1 MARYIHPEFGGFC
14 LTTRFRRDIRLVAVS
29 VLLGT
34 MAGGIGAA
42 IVGLNTSR
50 TPATTSAHTALAIS
64 EAGISAAEG
73 FSPRVNDIAQ
83 NSTTKAGAPTG
94 GDPTPTFAAEISP
107 GPKAAC
113 PGATPENEQ
122 GCSFFKPQR
131 VRARTLTEVPDL
143 GRIAVGRVTPSTT
156 IATQNSAA
164 KLPEAKPMEEI
175 SASVA
180 ARADI
185 QADQATV
192 KKLKR
197 LHAGLGGMTEGWL
210 IPPQAIALIRGS
222 LAPKI
227 MPRHLVDRM
236 HGRLLLPAEAF
247 GIGPGKARRWGGANG
262 RPLALAA
269 GH

>member
-50 TPATTSAHTALAIS
+50 SPATTSAHTALAIS
-64 EAGISAAEG
+64 GAGISAAEG
-73 FSPRVNDIAQ
+73 FSPRVNGIAQ

-113 PGATPENEQ
+113 PGATPEDEQ

-180 ARADI
+180 ARADL
-185 QADQATV
+185 QADQALSERPTV
-192 KKLKR
+192 KKTQKTSR
-197 LHAGLGGMTEGWL
+197 
-210 IPPQAIALIRGS
+210 R
-222 LAPKI
+222 
-227 MPRHLVDRM
+227 
-236 HGRLLLPAEAF
+236 
-247 GIGPGKARRWGGANG
+247 ARRNDRGMADPTSGNRADPWFARAENNAAPPR
-262 RPLALAA
+262 RPYAREASSA
-269 GH
+269 RRGFWDWSW